1 METTANTTGF
11 KLKNIGEIIIRYGL
25 VIILLW
31 VGALKFTTY
40 EAEGIKPLVE
50 NSGLMSWG
58 YDLMSV
64 QAFSMLIGVIE
75 IILGIMIAT
84 RYFAPKISAIGS
96 IGTIIMA
103 LITLSF
109 LLTTPGMV
117 QKGYSFPSLSPM
129 PGQFVAKD
137 LLLLG
142 AACWTAGEAL
152 IASKY
157 APPKTAKGSNS

>member
-25 VIILLW
+25 VVILIW

-64 QAFSMLIGVIE
+64 QGFSMLIGVIE

-84 RYFAPKISAIGS
+84 RYFAPKILAIGS

-109 LLTTPGMV
+109 LLTTSGMV

-152 IASKY
+152 IASKF
-157 APPKTAKGSNS
+157 PPHETGEVSNT